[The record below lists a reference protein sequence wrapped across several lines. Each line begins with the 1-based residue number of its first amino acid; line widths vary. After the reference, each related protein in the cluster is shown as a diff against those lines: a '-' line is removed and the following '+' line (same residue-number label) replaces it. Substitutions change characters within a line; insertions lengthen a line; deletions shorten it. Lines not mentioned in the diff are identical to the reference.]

1 MHDFLETY
9 GKIIIA
15 LIVIAALLG
24 IAALVGPIVSKAITG
39 AVTELGSTIP
49 TH

>member
-15 LIVIAALLG
+15 LVVIAALLG
-24 IAALVGPIVSKAITG
+24 IAALVGPIVSTAITG
-39 AVTELGSTIP
+39 AVGDLGSQIP
-49 TH
+49 T